1 METSFLGPNKT
12 LLNEEMAWNT
22 KYSAEE
28 GYLELSSFTANKQ
41 HHNK

>member
-1 METSFLGPNKT
+1 MKTPFLGPNET
-12 LLNEEMAWNT
+12 LLNEEMAWNI

-28 GYLELSSFTANKQ
+28 GYLELRSFTANKQ

>member
-12 LLNEEMAWNT
+12 LLDEEMAWNI

-28 GYLELSSFTANKQ
+28 GYLELSSFIANKQ